1 MKQAQERARKADL
14 EEIELTKDSMEI
26 ALPHF
31 DLKDLSED
39 ALQMYIDK
47 SGIDYKVGSDE
58 FNRLLLKWELIDF
71 DKQNVA
77 HPTGWGLL
85 LFSKN
90 PTDKYSQARIK
101 FTVLTE
107 MGTEPKTQDFI
118 GPLVTIPPKIE
129 EYLGFIFPKSLD
141 RSHFERRDNS
151 EISIQ
156 LLREVIINAITH
168 RDYLIA
174 ESQILI
180 EITPQNIVVK
190 SPGKPIVAIEKLQNF
205 TAPTVSRNP
214 KLADVYYNM
223 RYIERRGFGM
233 EEIQKYNPK
242 PVYSIDEVYTAL
254 TITRNVSFSIEEKQN
269 LIDILTE
276 KEKAVYDYLI
286 KTASKIGRAEIA
298 QRLEIEDKTVLRIL
312 KRLNNAG
319 LVLSEGQGKATKYYA
334 N

>member
-1 MKQAQERARKADL
+1 MSKKEPVVGQQYSIKELQEFAVAEMNKSISEHADRAD
-14 EEIELTKDSMEI
+14 
-26 ALPHF
+26 P
-31 DLKDLSED
+31 
-39 ALQMYIDK
+39 
-47 SGIDYKVGSDE
+47 KVG
-58 FNRLLLKWELIDF
+58 
-71 DKQNVA
+71 
-77 HPTGWGLL
+77 
-85 LFSKN
+85 
-90 PTDKYSQARIK
+90 
-101 FTVLTE
+101 TVLVDRDLT
-107 MGTEPKTQDFI
+107 FI
-118 GPLVTIPPKIE
+118 CAAHRGEL
-129 EYLGFIFPKSLD
+129 
-141 RSHFERRDNS
+141 RSGDH
-151 EISIQ
+151 
-156 LLREVIINAITH
+156 
-168 RDYLIA
+168 A
-174 ESQILI
+174 EF
-180 EITPQNIVVK
+180 T
-190 SPGKPIVAIEKLQNF
+190 AIEKLQNF